1 MESVAKPLSITSEGL
16 SGKKIIRK
24 IREKGFYFKNG
35 RILKNLLSPDFKA
48 TDNLK
53 TELPMEIK
61 DENIDL
67 SNVET
72 VCLFRAN
79 FSDSELKAA
88 GLDWLMN
95 MFDFDDQMWLFTK
108 RW

>member
-1 MESVAKPLSITSEGL
+1 MELVVKPLSVSSEGL

-35 RILKNLLSPDFKA
+35 RILKTLMSPDFKS

-53 TELPMEIK
+53 IELPIEIK

-67 SNVET
+67 SNVEA

-79 FSDSELKAA
+79 FFDSELKAA
-88 GLDWLMN
+88 GLDWLIN
-95 MFDFDDQMWLFTK
+95 MFGFDDQMWLLTK
-108 RW
+108 SW